1 MGSRTLASTTSTSS
15 GAMSSSYRVLFL
27 VAVSVAL
34 GIVHGR
40 PQFQNPQG
48 FPMNNF
54 PMINFNNFD
63 NLFNNNF
70 SDRINYL
77 IYRYI
82 QQAQNEAQAAIYA
95 AQLVAAQQ
103 QDELKQFLLGSGV
116 GQRPVVRPPPVA
128 GAQVPVSGTVAA
140 VPAQTNIEDTDIR
153 QTEPIPEQVQPIA
166 AQGPIAEPQPPIA
179 AQAGSAAG
187 QQPVPV
193 GAGSAAGQQPVPVGA
208 GPIGPQTT
216 SQSFS
221 SSSSSSSGFGPGG
234 SWSNNFST

>member
-15 GAMSSSYRVLFL
+15 GTMSSSYRVLFL

-54 PMINFNNFD
+54 PMINY
-63 NLFNNNF
+63 NNF

-77 IYRYI
+77 IYRNI

-128 GAQVPVSGTVAA
+128 GAQVPVS
-140 VPAQTNIEDTDIR
+140 
-153 QTEPIPEQVQPIA
+153 
-166 AQGPIAEPQPPIA
+166 
-179 AQAGSAAG
+179 
-187 QQPVPV
+187 
-193 GAGSAAGQQPVPVGA
+193 
-208 GPIGPQTT
+208 
-216 SQSFS
+216 
-221 SSSSSSSGFGPGG
+221 
-234 SWSNNFST
+234 